1 MYLLQTFQMSRFK
14 KFRFNITLN
23 NNNNNNIRLNKIK
36 FNKIININSKIR
48 LNKLININNL
58 IMTNKIINVTI
69 NINNKIIKIFDFENK
84 TFSLIYDAIIYKIN
98 NFE

>member
-1 MYLLQTFQMSRFK
+1 
-14 KFRFNITLN
+14 
-23 NNNNNNIRLNKIK
+23 
-36 FNKIININSKIR
+36 
-48 LNKLININNL
+48 
-58 IMTNKIINVTI
+58 MTNKIINVTI